1 VTVGILHRFVPHLCD
16 AWQYTVDEVTAYF
29 ERAAAQREIDHAAFN
44 PKPLVN
50 VSEEDPP
57 SIVKELLGSYL
68 ASAQLLGQH
77 TAELHL
83 ALASDTTD
91 PLFAPEPFSAHYQRS
106 IYQSMRSVAGQA
118 FPLLR
123 RRLSTLA
130 PAMHTLALRVLELEG
145 EVGKRFQAVLGR
157 KITAMRIRHHGDYH
171 LGQVL
176 YTGKDFVI
184 IDFEGEPARPLS
196 ERRIK
201 RSPLRDVA
209 GMLRSFHYAT
219 YAALSTRET
228 RDGTITPGDIRTS
241 LEPWARLWHLWVSAV
256 FLKRYREVAS
266 HASFLPRSSEEL
278 RVLLDAYILEKAVYE
293 LGCELNNRPDWVH
306 LPLHGIVQILENSV

>member
-1 VTVGILHRFVPHLCD
+1 V
-16 AWQYTVDEVTAYF
+16 AAYF
-29 ERAAAQREIDHAAFN
+29 ERAATRREINPEAFRQR
-44 PKPLVN
+44 PLVET
-50 VSEEDPP
+50 SEEEPP
-57 SIVKELLGSYL
+57 AVIKDILGPYL
-68 ASAQLLGQH
+68 VSTQLLGQR

-123 RRLSTLA
+123 RRCPTLA
-130 PAMHTLALRVLELEG
+130 APVRELAQRVLEREA

-209 GMLRSFHYAT
+209 GMLRSFHYAVYT
-219 YAALSTRET
+219 ALFAQEAHGVADSQIEIRSSRE
-228 RDGTITPGDIRTS
+228 S
-241 LEPWARLWHLWVSAV
+241 LARVWQIWVSAV
-256 FLKRYREVAS
+256 FLKSYRDIAS
-266 HASFLPRSSEEL
+266 RAPFLPRSLEEL
-278 RVLLDAYILEKAVYE
+278 QVLLDAYLLEKAVYE
-293 LGCELNNRPDWVH
+293 LSYELNNRPEWVRI
-306 LPLHGIVQILENSV
+306 PLAGILQLLGEVS